1 MGLFLFY
8 ALAPLLLLL
17 LLFVPFSLSPFW
29 VGFRIGI
36 GKDKGRVEVERYETP
51 RMGIKSKSK
60 LGC

>member
-1 MGLFLFY
+1 MPTMGLFLFY
-8 ALAPLLLLL
+8 ALAPI
-17 LLFVPFSLSPFW
+17 LLFVPFSLSPFL